1 MQTPII
7 AASRLNQA
15 VELQGEFAER
25 ILIGEHKRNLQ
36 NSLSR
41 LKMEADI
48 YIVENLDDAREF
60 LRQHEGPV
68 ILINQAGST
77 KYYGMLVLDYIFKKL
92 VEEFPQ
98 VVKIF
103 INVES
108 DKAALLTAKKLSYQ
122 NILYN

>member
-1 MQTPII
+1 
-7 AASRLNQA
+7 
-15 VELQGEFAER
+15 
-25 ILIGEHKRNLQ
+25 
-36 NSLSR
+36 
-41 LKMEADI
+41 MEADI